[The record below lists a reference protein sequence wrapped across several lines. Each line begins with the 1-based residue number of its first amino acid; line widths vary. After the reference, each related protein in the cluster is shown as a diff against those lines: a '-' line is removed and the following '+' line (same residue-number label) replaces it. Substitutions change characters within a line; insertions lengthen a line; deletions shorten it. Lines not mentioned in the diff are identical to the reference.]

1 MDNTLIELLYKYALV
16 PLCAIFWWLFKKIDY
31 RLERSELAN
40 QTIQKEFELRMQT
53 IEKALE
59 IRISMLEKANVS
71 VLVRL
76 DNIKEIVGEIKE
88 NQQKAFDKL
97 TKR

>member
-1 MDNTLIELLYKYALV
+1 MDNSILELLYKYAIV
-16 PLCAIFWWLFKKIDY
+16 PLCVVFWWFFKKIDY

-59 IRISMLEKANVS
+59 IRINMLEKANVS

-76 DNIKEIVGEIKE
+76 DNIKEIVGEIKD
-88 NQQKAFDKL
+88 NQKKTMGKQIKE
-97 TKR
+97 